1 MKPSNNPHKQITTKQ
16 HICPKSVLRRFMS
29 NGKIQVLNV
38 KTGVVEYLGLD
49 ADPFIAHRAWDQYSE
64 HGEKYA
70 RIERQFG
77 IIADKI
83 LKGKVKTLE
92 PLAHS
97 IISSMYGLWRIRQH
111 RAANPIPDKFVGC
124 PERSVSNETMDQGEH
139 YRIITLNPNGEIPGR
154 MLAGPQM
161 QLDLERFEDEMTDKR
176 WGIIHASQ
184 GEFVLPNSFGPYN
197 IMPISPQYSL
207 IANEE
212 NAEATLESV
221 THYNTTAKENTTL
234 FLAARDLARCP
245 GI

>member
-1 MKPSNNPHKQITTKQ
+1 MN
-16 HICPKSVLRRFMS
+16 

-38 KTGVVEYLGLD
+38 KNGTVGYLGLN
-49 ADPFIAHRAWDQYSE
+49 ADHFIAHRVWDQYSE
-64 HGEKYA
+64 QGEKYA

-77 IIADKI
+77 IIATNI
-83 LKGKVKTLE
+83 LTAKVKTLE
-92 PLAHS
+92 PLEHS
-97 IISSMYGLWRIRQH
+97 IISSMYSLWRIRQH
-111 RAANPIPDKFVGC
+111 RAANPIPDRFIGD

-139 YRIITLNPNGEIPGR
+139 YRIITLNQNGEIPGR

-197 IMPISPQYSL
+197 IMPISPEYSL

-212 NAEATLESV
+212 NAEATLKAV
-221 THYNTTAKENTTL
+221 THYNTTAKENATL